1 MDVLTFFPNAL
12 IWRNIT
18 CSPYRTKKGG
28 VLPERRLPSRAILLG
43 RLIGVEVAV
52 TVTVNKHTAFFAV
65 VVGTSKAFAQIANG
79 DSDCKARVAE
89 GLSACVYRFRSG
101 TDKYTWHS
109 SVFGDA
115 EKKTG
120 FHSV

>member
-1 MDVLTFFPNAL
+1 M
-12 IWRNIT
+12 
-18 CSPYRTKKGG
+18 
-28 VLPERRLPSRAILLG
+28 
-43 RLIGVEVAV
+43 
-52 TVTVNKHTAFFAV
+52 V
-65 VVGTSKAFAQIANG
+65 VVAARQEFAQIAVDG
-79 DSDCKARVAE
+79 SGHKARVAE